1 MSNPTEQLVDA
12 IAALV
17 AAERMGERLKNP
29 ESADALSKA
38 KAALVDILERWKG
51 K

>member
-1 MSNPTEQLVDA
+1 MSNSTNLVDA

-17 AAERMGERLKNP
+17 AAERMGERLKNT
-29 ESADALSKA
+29 ESAAALLKA
-38 KAALVDILERWKG
+38 KETRAAELENWKR